1 MNKEPYTLDNVY
13 FDLENA
19 EIDLDRVYSLIK
31 FAKAAYDNPENLNL
45 SDYHSLF
52 CSVEEKLDTLAFSLN
67 EIKQNLQK

>member
-1 MNKEPYTLDNVY
+1 MNKEPYTLDDVY

-31 FAKAAYDNPENLNL
+31 FAAASYENFEDITVL
-45 SDYHSLF
+45 DCYSLF
-52 CSVEEKLDTLAFSLN
+52 CSIEQKLDILAASLN